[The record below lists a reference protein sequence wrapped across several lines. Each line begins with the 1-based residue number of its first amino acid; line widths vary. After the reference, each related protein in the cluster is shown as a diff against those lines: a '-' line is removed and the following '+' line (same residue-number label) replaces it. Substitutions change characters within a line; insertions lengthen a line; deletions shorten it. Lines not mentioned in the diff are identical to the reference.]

1 MLSDTG
7 NDRTF
12 FQTVIDTELQQL
24 VRLRHFRTFQHG
36 PDTDIQLHEV
46 IELDILTDGFR
57 LVVGFLVCFLRIQ
70 QLLYLRF
77 DHAVFN
83 LLEQQF
89 RFAQLMTGFQ
99 QVSRSQAVPA

>member
-57 LVVGFLVCFLRIQ
+57 LVVGFLVCFLRVQ
-70 QLLYLRF
+70 QLLHLC
-77 DHAVFN
+77 FN